1 MPVVKQDVPVFLSG
15 LGTVT
20 AFYTEAVKSRID
32 GQITEVRFKEGDN
45 VKQGDLLV
53 IIDPRPYEVQLA
65 QMQAQLF
72 KDQATLRDLKLN
84 LDRFNSMVKDGIIAP
99 QQRDTQQSLVDQ
111 TDGAIRGDQAQI
123 DNVNLQLTYCHITAS
138 ISGRIGLRQVDPG
151 NIIHAADTNPMV
163 IITQQQPIAVLF
175 PLPEDNLPTV
185 AAKMR
190 AGTLPLEAYDR
201 ADQVKLASGVLQ
213 TIDNTIDPT
222 TGTAKLKAVFDNKN
236 NELWPNQ
243 FVNIH
248 LLIETR
254 HDATVVPTVAIQR
267 GPSSTFVYVLKSDG
281 ASAELRNVN
290 VSLTQGNTTVIADG
304 LTPGET
310 VIVDGQDKLQ
320 NGSKVEVRAAT
331 GSSNAASAQGQGG
344 AKHSGHDAAAAA
356 TD

>member
-1 MPVVKQDVPVFLSG
+1 MNRQDRSLLTYKVILLFITLFSIAFSGCTQQSGTTSTGKGGAGGGRGANQTFSVAVMPVVKQDVPVFLSG

-163 IITQQQPIAVLF
+163 VITQQQPIAVLF

-190 AGTLPLEAYDR
+190 A
-201 ADQVKLASGVLQ
+201 
-213 TIDNTIDPT
+213 
-222 TGTAKLKAVFDNKN
+222 
-236 NELWPNQ
+236 
-243 FVNIH
+243 
-248 LLIETR
+248 
-254 HDATVVPTVAIQR
+254 
-267 GPSSTFVYVLKSDG
+267 
-281 ASAELRNVN
+281 
-290 VSLTQGNTTVIADG
+290 
-304 LTPGET
+304 
-310 VIVDGQDKLQ
+310 
-320 NGSKVEVRAAT
+320 
-331 GSSNAASAQGQGG
+331 
-344 AKHSGHDAAAAA
+344 
-356 TD
+356 